1 MSEALQASN
10 LKSLRFQRS
19 FLFFF
24 VFVLQEL
31 WKKKKEIQTCEKQAL
46 FTYNYATLKNRLM
59 LQIWDSSSE

>member
-19 FLFFF
+19 FFFY
-24 VFVLQEL
+24 
-31 WKKKKEIQTCEKQAL
+31 KDCGRNKEIQTCEKQV
-46 FTYNYATLKNRLM
+46 TYNYTTLKNRPM